1 MLALEVAMKQEQE
14 TKTWVTAIKL
24 VALAALLI
32 GGVGGILLLAS
43 LGPVVSP
50 ALEQAKQEAS
60 ETAKSTNTTLPK
72 NSGWGIA
79 GDSPIRP
86 KR

>member
-1 MLALEVAMKQEQE
+1 MLALEVAMKQEKE
-14 TKTWVTAIKL
+14 TKVWVTAIKL
-24 VALAALLI
+24 VALAVILI
-32 GGVGGILLLAS
+32 GGVGGILWLAS
-43 LGPVVSP
+43 LGPVYSP
-50 ALEQAKQEAS
+50 ALEQAKQEAN
-60 ETAKSTNTTLPK
+60 ETAKSTNTKLPT